1 MQLTPNFRLRK
12 PDGTDPVDVKDL
24 NDNMDV
30 LDTEVAKKMDKTGD
44 ASNAVAKFSQ
54 AGSRTNLT
62 SGEKLSLSLGKA
74 MKWFADLKTVA
85 FSGNYAD
92 LTGRP
97 TIPAGGIADAS
108 KVIDDIDDIAANTQA
123 GYMAGALAL
132 KKVNSDLDGNRF
144 GHTADG
150 RPGWKDGADTV
161 HPFNNLAAY
170 HLTHS
175 WDNLSQGPN
184 NMYTITINLPA
195 CKDALLFLSARVNG
209 ISADA
214 WTRTLN
220 SGDLSAVEIGRK
232 GAGLKANVATTMICL
247 LVTSNNGCNVTFTT
261 NDNDYQSVKIAML
274 LEP

>member
-1 MQLTPNFRLRK
+1 MAFEKKTWKDRLVEYAGRRK
-12 PDGTDPVDVKDL
+12 ITNTTTLAAQIVDMERAEGIVS
-24 NDNMDV
+24 
-30 LDTEVAKKMDKTGD
+30 EE
-44 ASNAVAKFSQ
+44 
-54 AGSRTNLT
+54 GS
-62 SGEKLSLSLGKA
+62 
-74 MKWFADLKTVA
+74 A
-85 FSGNYAD
+85 FN
-92 LTGRP
+92 
-97 TIPAGGIADAS
+97 
-108 KVIDDIDDIAANTQA
+108 AANMNDLEQRVA
-123 GYMAGALAL
+123 DGFSAVQQDIEGI
-132 KKVNSDLDGNRF
+132 NSDLDGNRF

-232 GAGLKANVATTMICL
+232 GAGLKVNVATTMICL

>member
-1 MQLTPNFRLRK
+1 MSIAS
-12 PDGTDPVDVKDL
+12 GY
-24 NDNMDV
+24 
-30 LDTEVAKKMDKTGD
+30 KKFK
-44 ASNAVAKFSQ
+44 KYI
-54 AGSRTNLT
+54 LT
-62 SGEKLSLSLGKA
+62 SSGFQLVSHWTKANTLEFDDGKTAQDKLGA
-74 MKWFADLKTVA
+74 ID
-85 FSGNYAD
+85 
-92 LTGRP
+92 
-97 TIPAGGIADAS
+97 GISSSRESNSD
-108 KVIDDIDDIAANTQA
+108 KIAAST
-123 GYMAGALAL
+123 ALVSEL
-132 KKVNSDLDGNRF
+132 NSDLDGNRF

-232 GAGLKANVATTMICL
+232 GAGLKVNVATTMICL

>member
-1 MQLTPNFRLRK
+1 MAFKKKTWVDRMVEYAGRRK
-12 PDGTDPVDVKDL
+12 ITNVTTMAAQIVDVERAEG
-24 NDNMDV
+24 V
-30 LDTEVAKKMDKTGD
+30 VSEEGTAI
-44 ASNAVAKFSQ
+44 NAVNMNDFEQ
-54 AGSRTNLT
+54 RT
-62 SGEKLSLSLGKA
+62 
-74 MKWFADLKTVA
+74 ADA
-85 FSGNYAD
+85 FSAVQQD
-92 LTGRP
+92 
-97 TIPAGGIADAS
+97 IEGI
-108 KVIDDIDDIAANTQA
+108 
-123 GYMAGALAL
+123 
-132 KKVNSDLDGNRF
+132 NSDLDGNRF

-232 GAGLKANVATTMICL
+232 GAGLKVNVATTMICL

>member
-1 MQLTPNFRLRK
+1 MAFVKKTWKDRLVEYAGRRK
-12 PDGTDPVDVKDL
+12 ITNVTTMAAQIVDVERAEG
-24 NDNMDV
+24 V
-30 LDTEVAKKMDKTGD
+30 VSEE
-44 ASNAVAKFSQ
+44 
-54 AGSRTNLT
+54 GS
-62 SGEKLSLSLGKA
+62 
-74 MKWFADLKTVA
+74 A
-85 FSGNYAD
+85 FSAANMND
-92 LTGRP
+92 FEQRT
-97 TIPAGGIADAS
+97 ADAFS
-108 KVIDDIDDIAANTQA
+108 AVLQDIEGI
-123 GYMAGALAL
+123 
-132 KKVNSDLDGNRF
+132 NSDLDGNRF

-232 GAGLKANVATTMICL
+232 GAGLKVNVATTMICL